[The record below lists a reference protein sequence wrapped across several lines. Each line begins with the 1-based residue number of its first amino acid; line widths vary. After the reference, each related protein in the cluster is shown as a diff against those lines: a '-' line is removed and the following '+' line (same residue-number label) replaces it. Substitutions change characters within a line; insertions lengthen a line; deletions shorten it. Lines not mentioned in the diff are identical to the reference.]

1 MSRKKSFTAYLIHAF
16 TALGAPLGLAAI
28 IFTSQDQLQMALY
41 MLTAAVVIDAVD
53 GTMARMLDIE
63 YYGYRING
71 ALLDNII
78 DYVNWS
84 IAPLFWAFYALEI
97 PVWALLAAAFAS
109 SFGFSN
115 QNAKTEDDF
124 FLGFPS
130 YWNIVVFFLFF
141 LQIGII
147 GNTAIILLFAL
158 ATFIPVKF
166 VYPSKTPQF
175 QKTTLILG
183 LIFMGQLVMLLIRF
197 EEASPLLIYSS
208 LLYPVYYFIVSF
220 YLHFTTPK
228 TT

>member
-1 MSRKKSFTAYLIHAF
+1 MSKKKSFTAYLIHAF

-28 IFTSQDQLQMALY
+28 IFTSQGQLQIALY

-53 GTMARMLDIE
+53 GTMARMLDID
-63 YYGYRING
+63 YYGYRIDG

-78 DYVNWS
+78 DYVTWS
-84 IAPLFWAFYALEI
+84 IAPLFWAFYALEVS
-97 PVWALLAAAFAS
+97 VWVLLAAAFAS

-141 LQIGII
+141 LPFGMT

-183 LIFMGQLVMLLIRF
+183 LIFMTQLVVLLIRF
-197 EEASPLLIYSS
+197 EESSAFLIYSS
-208 LLYPVYYFIVSF
+208 LVYPVYYVALSL